1 MWSRALHTASG
12 RPGPFIAVN
21 MASLVQG
28 LCESQLFGHRRG
40 AFSGAV
46 ADQLGVFDVAKGG
59 TLLLDELG
67 DLDLGLQAKLLR
79 AVETNEIDR
88 LGDPQPHSS
97 DIRLVVATHRD
108 LRRLVQ
114 QGRFRE
120 DLSWRLQ
127 RTRNEVPPLRA
138 RRLDVVPLLLHFL
151 AEAGVPPV
159 HELTRLRPRTGW
171 HAADLFE
178 QMLLHTWP
186 GNVRELRDDAI
197 RLADAILGRMS
208 EHQSGPIPPVEEIV
222 APRGQVTMATTPV
235 QGDHHTQPS
244 LKPLPEVTPDEV
256 LRCLHLLEN
265 RQLLQGAIRDDVNGN
280 IKALAEHIAHV
291 LDRPVAGVRRAIY
304 RTLGGTVAA
313 VRAHASADIDV
324 ESRS

>member
-1 MWSRALHTASG
+1 
-12 RPGPFIAVN
+12 
-21 MASLVQG
+21 
-28 LCESQLFGHRRG
+28 
-40 AFSGAV
+40 
-46 ADQLGVFDVAKGG
+46 
-59 TLLLDELG
+59 
-67 DLDLGLQAKLLR
+67 
-79 AVETNEIDR
+79 
-88 LGDPQPHSS
+88 
-97 DIRLVVATHRD
+97 
-108 LRRLVQ
+108 
-114 QGRFRE
+114 
-120 DLSWRLQ
+120 
-127 RTRNEVPPLRA
+127 
-138 RRLDVVPLLLHFL
+138 
-151 AEAGVPPV
+151 
-159 HELTRLRPRTGW
+159 
-171 HAADLFE
+171 
-178 QMLLHTWP
+178 
-186 GNVRELRDDAI
+186 
-197 RLADAILGRMS
+197 MS